1 MCVWLLIKKDLLRAN
16 VRLNLTAGFHVQC
29 VAFNLG
35 RFKLMANSDKDYLL
49 VVSDSFEDA
58 QQLWRNKTRH
68 LAVEQQEEEYWLATV
83 ISSDRKGAQALVL
96 AIKQQIEEM
105 ENIYGGVWIYK
116 SEHNRVAPKTTQ
128 SESMEDLPSPLAGV
142 WTPES

>member
-68 LAVEQQEEEYWLATV
+68 LAVEQQEEEYRLATV
-83 ISSDRKGAQALVL
+83 HTVG
-96 AIKQQIEEM
+96 EM
-105 ENIYGGVWIYK
+105 TVF
-116 SEHNRVAPKTTQ
+116 AP
-128 SESMEDLPSPLAGV
+128 D
-142 WTPES
+142 